1 MKNGKKMKVV
11 GVYENEHEAI
21 KAIEELKKQGY
32 SSDEISVLSKE
43 KDVLA
48 DLEEVTGS
56 KAMKGMEA
64 GVVTGGVLGGG
75 FGLIAGIVGFA
86 IPGFGPVL
94 AAGPI
99 AMALAGS
106 AAGVGIGGL
115 AGTLVGLGIS
125 DEDAARYESDIK
137 EGKILVLVEDHD
149 PLLNESLDS
158 PVTKKEL
165 ASGYSIEKPDTP
177 ESP

>member
-1 MKNGKKMKVV
+1 MKNGSAMKVV

-21 KAIEELKKQGY
+21 KAIEELRQQGY
-32 SSDEISVLSKE
+32 SREEISVLSKD
-43 KDVLA
+43 KDVLT
-48 DLEEVTGS
+48 DLKEVAGS
-56 KAMKGMEA
+56 KAMRGLEA
-64 GVVTGGVLGGG
+64 GAVTGGVLGSG

-99 AMALAGS
+99 AMALAGGV
-106 AAGVGIGGL
+106 AGVGIGGL

-125 DEDAARYESDIK
+125 DEDAAQYERDVR
-137 EGKILVLVEDHD
+137 EGKILVLVEQHD
-149 PLLNESLDS
+149 QLLNKPLDS
-158 PVTKKEL
+158 TVTKKEL
-165 ASGYSIEKPDTP
+165 ASGYSIEPDPP